1 MCAAN
6 PGFEHTAAPHGN
18 LFRLATIVDLL
29 RRSVSTDA
37 SELDIDDSAGAQL
50 DGRAGVFVGVDAFV
64 ETNRSIQFSLQLR
77 VTVQV
82 VPAERLLDHHQ
93 VVGFETLQMRPIFK
107 LIRGVRI
114 DHQTNV
120 WKALPQVLDWFD
132 VVSRLNFNFDALIPC
147 CQFTLKGG
155 CELLK

>member
-1 MCAAN
+1 M
-6 PGFEHTAAPHGN
+6 
-18 LFRLATIVDLL
+18 DLL
-29 RRSVSTDA
+29 RRSVSADA
-37 SELDIDDSAGAQL
+37 AELDIDDPAGAQL
-50 DGRAGVFVGVDAFV
+50 DGRAGVFVDVDAFV

-107 LIRGVRI
+107 LIRGVRV

-120 WKALPQVLDWFD
+120 WKALAQVLDWLNIA
-132 VVSRLNFNFDALIPC
+132 SRLDFNFDALIPC
-147 CQFTLKGG
+147 CQFTLNRG
-155 CELLK
+155 CKFLK